1 MPSPEHE
8 QVVAML
14 KNAPRSEGASPTLEE
29 QRLGYDAMAA
39 LHPLADDIEV
49 EQTTADGVPADWVC
63 AANADSGRALLYF
76 HGGGYVIGS
85 RDSHRELASR
95 LSRAA
100 EARVLLIDYRLA
112 PEFPFPAALEDA
124 TKSYRWLLEQGF
136 DPSRVAIGGDSAGGG
151 LTISTLI
158 ALRDTGTA
166 MPACGICL
174 SPWLDLVGT
183 RASAQ
188 PGAVDDPMVTREVLE
203 TMASQYAPTQL
214 DHPSVSPLYGDVVG
228 LPPLLIQVG
237 TREVLLD
244 DSTRLAEKLD
254 AAGVSFTLEA
264 EDGLIHVW
272 QHLAPNAP
280 ESISAVERLGK
291 FIQARTP

>member
-63 AANADSGRALLYF
+63 AANADSGRALLYL

-112 PEFPFPAALEDA
+112 PESPFPAALEDA

-136 DPSRVAIGGDSAGGG
+136 DASRVAIGGDSAGGG

-183 RASAQ
+183 GASAQ
-188 PGAVDDPMVTREVLE
+188 PGAVDDPMVTREALE